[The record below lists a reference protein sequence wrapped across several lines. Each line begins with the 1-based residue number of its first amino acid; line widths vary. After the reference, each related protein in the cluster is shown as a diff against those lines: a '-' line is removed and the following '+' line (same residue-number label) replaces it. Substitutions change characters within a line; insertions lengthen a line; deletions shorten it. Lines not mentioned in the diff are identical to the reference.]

1 MFKVNNKVLIRG
13 YYGNRNIGDEAML
26 LVLIGRLKYRGLDP
40 IIASKNVVYSERI
53 HGVPACR
60 SRIDARFIKEF
71 IKCKYVVEGPGN
83 KHGFIS
89 MIDLGLPIFAKLLF
103 KKVEYT
109 GLGFNPN
116 TWSDHPTIDIEKEVK
131 LSNPIKRA
139 ILKYLFNVMVDKLSV
154 RDDGSKRFLMIN
166 GVEERK
172 ILVENDLAF
181 SLVANHSEEIY
192 NDVFV
197 SENIDKI
204 FIGISVRRFKNDND
218 NNHFIEFLERL
229 VKTIVNIDKNVTFVF
244 IPFSFGLLDN
254 DIEYSKIIINNFNGS
269 IDGFT
274 GVVANYDDPRIIKGL
289 VSKCDFMICVRYHS
303 HIFAESEGIPYMAI
317 VYDPKSLDVLSKS
330 TNCIK
335 WYKITNLQNC
345 IEDAALQINKLDIF
359 KQEK

>member
-1 MFKVNNKVLIRG
+1 
-13 YYGNRNIGDEAML
+13 
-26 LVLIGRLKYRGLDP
+26 
-40 IIASKNVVYSERI
+40 
-53 HGVPACR
+53 
-60 SRIDARFIKEF
+60 
-71 IKCKYVVEGPGN
+71 
-83 KHGFIS
+83 
-89 MIDLGLPIFAKLLF
+89 
-103 KKVEYT
+103 
-109 GLGFNPN
+109 
-116 TWSDHPTIDIEKEVK
+116 
-131 LSNPIKRA
+131 
-139 ILKYLFNVMVDKLSV
+139 MVDKLSV